1 MFREVVYLGVVLV
14 SVSCLA
20 GAHSGNKYSEAM
32 NKVGP
37 PPPANAEKKPFRMH
51 KLNLIWEKAQKRLSD
66 AKMKGLY
73 ADLKVQD
80 KEELAWKKMAGQD
93 KEGLKEAELR
103 SKLKAIVDKFDLSDQ
118 FKHHQEEP
126 PEHPNVA
133 RKEGYMFRDK
143 KLNKLW
149 MKVQK
154 AGLSDQEL
162 RTLKEEFQHHQD
174 KIDQFYATQDKDEKD
189 LANDVELN
197 MLSEEE
203 RQNGLLSGDL
213 EKQGHEALLE
223 SYRKLNIRAEEAW
236 KRKGGFAED
245 KVQRLW
251 KLAQQGD
258 FSPAELESLKEEL
271 QHYEHRIRKLGHFQ
285 TELEQHG
292 VDPKAAP
299 DEDHVKT
306 LKQRIKQYSHK
317 VNKVHQD
324 LEGRILQRHLEL

>member
-14 SVSCLA
+14 S
-20 GAHSGNKYSEAM
+20 
-32 NKVGP
+32 
-37 PPPANAEKKPFRMH
+37 
-51 KLNLIWEKAQKRLSD
+51 LNLIWEKAQKRLSD
-66 AKMKGLY
+66 AKLKGLY

-93 KEGLKEAELR
+93 KGGLKEAELR
-103 SKLKAIVDKFDLSDQ
+103 SKLKAI
-118 FKHHQEEP
+118 
-126 PEHPNVA
+126 HPNVA

-149 MKVQK
+149 IKVQK